1 VKKSEIRNPK
11 HETNSNVRNIKTNVI
26 VYIIWILDLEFVS
39 DFDIRY
45 SNLLYLR
52 LSGDVR
58 CNGADIRLFVSQ
70 EPRKLVITI
79 DGPAGAGK
87 STVSKLLAKQLG
99 YIYVDTGAM
108 YRAVAVLA
116 RDSEQANPQDES
128 TLEDICRGLDLQFV
142 NKEGTL
148 HLLANG
154 RDVTT
159 EIRRPEISSLASA
172 VSAQPVV
179 RERLSEIQQRMG
191 AAGGVVLE
199 GRDMGTVVFP
209 EADVKFFLDANPEIR
224 SKRRYLE
231 LEVKGEKTTPQEVYQ
246 QMVERDRNDSSR
258 ELAPLRPAADAIVV
272 DSSNLQV
279 EEVVQLM
286 LGHIEKQR
294 IA

>member
-1 VKKSEIRNPK
+1 
-11 HETNSNVRNIKTNVI
+11 
-26 VYIIWILDLEFVS
+26 
-39 DFDIRY
+39 
-45 SNLLYLR
+45 
-52 LSGDVR
+52 
-58 CNGADIRLFVSQ
+58 
-70 EPRKLVITI
+70 
-79 DGPAGAGK
+79 
-87 STVSKLLAKQLG
+87 
-99 YIYVDTGAM
+99 
-108 YRAVAVLA
+108 VLA

-128 TLEDICRGLDLQFV
+128 ALKDICRGLDLQFV

>member
-1 VKKSEIRNPK
+1 M
-11 HETNSNVRNIKTNVI
+11 
-26 VYIIWILDLEFVS
+26 
-39 DFDIRY
+39 
-45 SNLLYLR
+45 R

-58 CNGADIRLFVSQ
+58 CNGADIRLSVTQ

-87 STVSKLLAKQLG
+87 STVSKLLAKRLG

-116 RDSEQANPQDES
+116 RDSEHANPLDES
-128 TLEDICRGLDLQFV
+128 ALEDICLGLDLQFI
-142 NKEGTL
+142 NKNSVL

-154 RDVTT
+154 QDVTT

-172 VSAQPVV
+172 VSAQTVV
-179 RERLSEIQQRMG
+179 RERLSEIQRRMG

-209 EADVKFFLDANPEIR
+209 DADVKFFLDANPEIR

-258 ELAPLRPAADAIVV
+258 ELAPLKPAADAIVV
-272 DSSNLQV
+272 DSSHAQI

-286 LGHIEKQR
+286 LGYIEKKR
-294 IA
+294 KARSELLSTKEA

>member
-1 VKKSEIRNPK
+1 MNIRY
-11 HETNSNVRNIKTNVI
+11 SN
-26 VYIIWILDLEFVS
+26 LEFVS

-58 CNGADIRLFVSQ
+58 CSGADIRLFVSQ
-70 EPRKLVITI
+70 ESRKLVITI

-87 STVSKLLAKQLG
+87 STVSKLLAKRLG

-128 TLEDICRGLDLQFV
+128 TLRDICQGLDLRFV

-154 RDVTT
+154 QDVTT
-159 EIRRPEISSLASA
+159 EIRRPEISSLASD
-172 VSAQPVV
+172 VSAQRVV
-179 RERLSEIQQRMG
+179 RERLSEIQRRMG

-209 EADVKFFLDANPEIR
+209 DADVKFFLDANPEIR

-258 ELAPLRPAADAIVV
+258 ELAPLKPAADAIVV
-272 DSSNLQV
+272 DSSHLHV

-286 LGHIEKQR
+286 LGYIEKQR
-294 IA
+294 KARSTSLSNKDA